1 MRAGNI
7 ELSLCAAAGAA
18 AAGLAWSKY
27 ERGHF
32 VTEELVFSSSKIKEP
47 AILVFLSDLHDN
59 TFGEKNEKLLK
70 EIKRIHPD
78 AVLIGGDTMV
88 TKPGRADLSRTKE
101 LLQGISRL
109 SCPVFYANGNH
120 EQRMQRDRGVYGSM
134 YDEFRKLLEE
144 YQVNYLQ
151 NKTVQWRDDIAVSG
165 VDIAWKYYQDFHPD
179 SMVPSYLARRLG
191 KAESERFQKTVQWRD
206 DIAVSGVDIAWKYY
220 QDFHPDSMVPS
231 YLARRLGKA
240 ESERFQIL
248 LAHSPL
254 FFDAYA
260 GWGADLSLAGHFH
273 GGTIRLP
280 GLGGVMTPQ
289 YQFFHPFCGGVFE
302 QNGRWM
308 LVSRGLGTH
317 SINIRIGNRP
327 QLAVIRLEPKS

>member
-27 ERGHF
+27 ERGHL

-191 KAESERFQKTVQWRD
+191 KAESERFQ
-206 DIAVSGVDIAWKYY
+206 
-220 QDFHPDSMVPS
+220 
-231 YLARRLGKA
+231 
-240 ESERFQIL
+240 IL

>member
-1 MRAGNI
+1 M
-7 ELSLCAAAGAA
+7 
-18 AAGLAWSKY
+18 
-27 ERGHF
+27 
-32 VTEELVFSSSKIKEP
+32 
-47 AILVFLSDLHDN
+47 FLSDLHDN

-179 SMVPSYLARRLG
+179 SMVPSYL
-191 KAESERFQKTVQWRD
+191 T
-206 DIAVSGVDIAWKYY
+206 
-220 QDFHPDSMVPS
+220 
-231 YLARRLGKA
+231 RRLGKA

>member
-47 AILVFLSDLHDN
+47 AVLVFLSDLHDN
-59 TFGEKNEKLLK
+59 AFGEKNEKLLD

-88 TKPGRADLSRTKE
+88 TKPGRANLSRTKE
-101 LLQGISRL
+101 LLQGIFRL

-179 SMVPSYLARRLG
+179 SMVPSYL
-191 KAESERFQKTVQWRD
+191 T
-206 DIAVSGVDIAWKYY
+206 
-220 QDFHPDSMVPS
+220 
-231 YLARRLGKA
+231 RRLGKA

>member
-32 VTEELVFSSSKIKEP
+32 VTEKLVCSSSKIKEP
-47 AILVFLSDLHDN
+47 AVLVFLSDLHDN

-191 KAESERFQKTVQWRD
+191 KAESERFQ
-206 DIAVSGVDIAWKYY
+206 
-220 QDFHPDSMVPS
+220 
-231 YLARRLGKA
+231 
-240 ESERFQIL
+240 IL

>member
-47 AILVFLSDLHDN
+47 VVLVFLSDLHDN

-88 TKPGRADLSRTKE
+88 TKPGRADFSRTKE

-179 SMVPSYLARRLG
+179 SMVPSYL
-191 KAESERFQKTVQWRD
+191 T
-206 DIAVSGVDIAWKYY
+206 
-220 QDFHPDSMVPS
+220 
-231 YLARRLGKA
+231 RRLGKA

>member
-47 AILVFLSDLHDN
+47 AVLVFLSDLHDN

-191 KAESERFQKTVQWRD
+191 KAESERFQ
-206 DIAVSGVDIAWKYY
+206 
-220 QDFHPDSMVPS
+220 
-231 YLARRLGKA
+231 
-240 ESERFQIL
+240 IL
-248 LAHSPL
+248 LAQSPL

-280 GLGGVMTPQ
+280 GRGGVMTPQ

>member
-7 ELSLCAAAGAA
+7 ELSLCVAAGAA

-32 VTEELVFSSSKIKEP
+32 VTEKLVFSSSKIKEP
-47 AILVFLSDLHDN
+47 AVLVFLSDLHDN

-88 TKPGRADLSRTKE
+88 TKPGRADLSRTQE
-101 LLQGISRL
+101 LRQGISRL

-151 NKTVQWRDDIAVSG
+151 N
-165 VDIAWKYYQDFHPD
+165 
-179 SMVPSYLARRLG
+179 
-191 KAESERFQKTVQWRD
+191 KTVQWRD

>member
-32 VTEELVFSSSKIKEP
+32 VTEELIFSSSKIKEP
-47 AILVFLSDLHDN
+47 AVLVFLSDLHDN

-179 SMVPSYLARRLG
+179 SMVPSYL
-191 KAESERFQKTVQWRD
+191 T
-206 DIAVSGVDIAWKYY
+206 
-220 QDFHPDSMVPS
+220 
-231 YLARRLGKA
+231 RRLGKA

>member
-47 AILVFLSDLHDN
+47 AVLVFLSDLHDN

-101 LLQGISRL
+101 LLQGISRI

-151 NKTVQWRDDIAVSG
+151 N
-165 VDIAWKYYQDFHPD
+165 
-179 SMVPSYLARRLG
+179 
-191 KAESERFQKTVQWRD
+191 KTVQWRD

>member
-47 AILVFLSDLHDN
+47 AVLVFLSDLHDN

-151 NKTVQWRDDIAVSG
+151 NKTVQWRDDIAV
-165 VDIAWKYYQDFHPD
+165 
-179 SMVPSYLARRLG
+179 R
-191 KAESERFQKTVQWRD
+191 
-206 DIAVSGVDIAWKYY
+206 GVDIAWKYY

>member
-1 MRAGNI
+1 MRVGNI

-47 AILVFLSDLHDN
+47 AVLVFLSDLHDN

-179 SMVPSYLARRLG
+179 SMVPSYL
-191 KAESERFQKTVQWRD
+191 T
-206 DIAVSGVDIAWKYY
+206 
-220 QDFHPDSMVPS
+220 
-231 YLARRLGKA
+231 RRLGKA

-327 QLAVIRLEPKS
+327 QLSVIRLEPKS

>member
-47 AILVFLSDLHDN
+47 AVLVFLSDLHDK

-179 SMVPSYLARRLG
+179 SMVPSYL
-191 KAESERFQKTVQWRD
+191 T
-206 DIAVSGVDIAWKYY
+206 
-220 QDFHPDSMVPS
+220 
-231 YLARRLGKA
+231 RRLGKA

>member
-32 VTEELVFSSSKIKEP
+32 VTEELVFSSSKMKEP

-191 KAESERFQKTVQWRD
+191 KAESERFQ
-206 DIAVSGVDIAWKYY
+206 
-220 QDFHPDSMVPS
+220 
-231 YLARRLGKA
+231 
-240 ESERFQIL
+240 IL

>member
-1 MRAGNI
+1 MRAGNT
-7 ELSLCAAAGAA
+7 ELSLWAAAGAAAGAA
-18 AAGLAWSKY
+18 AAGLAWSRY

-32 VTEELVFSSSKIKEP
+32 VTEESVFSSSNIRRP
-47 AILVFLSDLHDN
+47 AVLVFLSDLHDN
-59 TFGEKNEKLLK
+59 AFGEKNENLLE

-88 TKPGRADLSRTKE
+88 IKPGRADLSRTRE
-101 LLQGISRL
+101 LLQEISRL

-120 EQRMQRDRGVYGSM
+120 EQRMQRDRGVYGAM
-134 YDEFRKLLEE
+134 YDEFRELLAD
-144 YQVNYLQ
+144 YQVEYLK
-151 NKTVQWRDDIAVSG
+151 NKTVSWRDDIAVSG

-179 SMVPSYLARRLG
+179 SMTPSYLTRRLG
-191 KAESERFQKTVQWRD
+191 NAD
-206 DIAVSGVDIAWKYY
+206 
-220 QDFHPDSMVPS
+220 PD
-231 YLARRLGKA
+231 K
-240 ESERFQIL
+240 FQIL

-260 GWGADLSLAGHFH
+260 DWGADLSLAGHFH
-273 GGTIRLP
+273 GGTIRIP

-289 YQFFHPFCGGVFE
+289 YQFFHPYCGGVFE

>member
-47 AILVFLSDLHDN
+47 AVLVFLSDLHDN

-179 SMVPSYLARRLG
+179 SMVPSYLAR
-191 KAESERFQKTVQWRD
+191 W
-206 DIAVSGVDIAWKYY
+206 
-220 QDFHPDSMVPS
+220 
-231 YLARRLGKA
+231 LGKA

>member
-47 AILVFLSDLHDN
+47 AVLVFLSDLHDN

-109 SCPVFYANGNH
+109 SFPVFYANGNH

-179 SMVPSYLARRLG
+179 SMVPSYL
-191 KAESERFQKTVQWRD
+191 T
-206 DIAVSGVDIAWKYY
+206 
-220 QDFHPDSMVPS
+220 
-231 YLARRLGKA
+231 RRLGKA

>member
-47 AILVFLSDLHDN
+47 AVLVFLSDLHDN

-179 SMVPSYLARRLG
+179 SMVPSYL
-191 KAESERFQKTVQWRD
+191 T
-206 DIAVSGVDIAWKYY
+206 
-220 QDFHPDSMVPS
+220 
-231 YLARRLGKA
+231 RRLGKA

-280 GLGGVMTPQ
+280 GLGGDMTPQ

-327 QLAVIRLEPKS
+327 QLSVIRLEPKS

>member
-18 AAGLAWSKY
+18 AAGLARSKY

-32 VTEELVFSSSKIKEP
+32 VTEELFFSSSKIKEP
-47 AILVFLSDLHDN
+47 AVLVFLSDLHDN

-179 SMVPSYLARRLG
+179 SMVPYYL
-191 KAESERFQKTVQWRD
+191 T
-206 DIAVSGVDIAWKYY
+206 
-220 QDFHPDSMVPS
+220 
-231 YLARRLGKA
+231 RRLGKA

>member
-32 VTEELVFSSSKIKEP
+32 VTEELFFSSSKIKEP
-47 AILVFLSDLHDN
+47 AVLVFLSDLHDN

-179 SMVPSYLARRLG
+179 SMVPYYL
-191 KAESERFQKTVQWRD
+191 T
-206 DIAVSGVDIAWKYY
+206 
-220 QDFHPDSMVPS
+220 
-231 YLARRLGKA
+231 RRLGKA

>member
-47 AILVFLSDLHDN
+47 AVLVFLSDLHDN

-179 SMVPSYLARRLG
+179 SMVPSYL
-191 KAESERFQKTVQWRD
+191 T
-206 DIAVSGVDIAWKYY
+206 
-220 QDFHPDSMVPS
+220 
-231 YLARRLGKA
+231 RRLGKA

-327 QLAVIRLEPKS
+327 QLSGIRLEPKS

>member
-1 MRAGNI
+1 MRAGNT
-7 ELSLCAAAGAA
+7 ELSLWAAAGAA
-18 AAGLAWSKY
+18 AAGLAWSRY

-32 VTEELVFSSSKIKEP
+32 VTEESVFSSSKIRRP
-47 AILVFLSDLHDN
+47 AVLVFLSDLHDN
-59 TFGEKNEKLLK
+59 AFGEKNENLLE

-88 TKPGRADLSRTKE
+88 IKPGRADLSRTRE

-120 EQRMQRDRGVYGSM
+120 EQRMQRDRGVYGAM
-134 YDEFRKLLEE
+134 YDEFRELLAD
-144 YQVNYLQ
+144 YQVEYLQ
-151 NKTVQWRDDIAVSG
+151 NKTVSCRDDIAVSG

-179 SMVPSYLARRLG
+179 SMTPSYLTRRLG
-191 KAESERFQKTVQWRD
+191 NAD
-206 DIAVSGVDIAWKYY
+206 
-220 QDFHPDSMVPS
+220 PD
-231 YLARRLGKA
+231 K
-240 ESERFQIL
+240 FQIL

-260 GWGADLSLAGHFH
+260 DWGADLSLAGHFH
-273 GGTIRLP
+273 GGTIRIP

-289 YQFFHPFCGGVFE
+289 YQFFHPYCGGVFE

>member
-7 ELSLCAAAGAA
+7 ELSLCSAAGAA

-32 VTEELVFSSSKIKEP
+32 VTEKLVFSSSKIKEP
-47 AILVFLSDLHDN
+47 AVLVFLSDLHDN

-191 KAESERFQKTVQWRD
+191 KAESERFQ
-206 DIAVSGVDIAWKYY
+206 
-220 QDFHPDSMVPS
+220 
-231 YLARRLGKA
+231 
-240 ESERFQIL
+240 IL

>member
-47 AILVFLSDLHDN
+47 AVLVFLSDLHDN

-88 TKPGRADLSRTKE
+88 TKPGRANLSRTKE
-101 LLQGISRL
+101 LLQGIFRL

-179 SMVPSYLARRLG
+179 SMVPSYL
-191 KAESERFQKTVQWRD
+191 T
-206 DIAVSGVDIAWKYY
+206 
-220 QDFHPDSMVPS
+220 
-231 YLARRLGKA
+231 RRLGKA

>member
-47 AILVFLSDLHDN
+47 AVLVFLSDLHDN

-191 KAESERFQKTVQWRD
+191 KAESERFQ
-206 DIAVSGVDIAWKYY
+206 
-220 QDFHPDSMVPS
+220 
-231 YLARRLGKA
+231 
-240 ESERFQIL
+240 IL

-327 QLAVIRLEPKS
+327 QLAAKS

>member
-47 AILVFLSDLHDN
+47 AVLVFLSDLHDN

-179 SMVPSYLARRLG
+179 SMVPYYL
-191 KAESERFQKTVQWRD
+191 T
-206 DIAVSGVDIAWKYY
+206 
-220 QDFHPDSMVPS
+220 
-231 YLARRLGKA
+231 RRLGKA

>member
-47 AILVFLSDLHDN
+47 AVLVFLSDLHDN

-191 KAESERFQKTVQWRD
+191 KAESERFQ
-206 DIAVSGVDIAWKYY
+206 
-220 QDFHPDSMVPS
+220 
-231 YLARRLGKA
+231 
-240 ESERFQIL
+240 IL

-254 FFDAYA
+254 FFYAYA

>member
-47 AILVFLSDLHDN
+47 AVLVFLSDLHDN

-101 LLQGISRL
+101 LLQGISHL

-179 SMVPSYLARRLG
+179 SMVPSYL
-191 KAESERFQKTVQWRD
+191 T
-206 DIAVSGVDIAWKYY
+206 
-220 QDFHPDSMVPS
+220 
-231 YLARRLGKA
+231 RRLGKA

>member
-109 SCPVFYANGNH
+109 SCPVFYANRNH

-179 SMVPSYLARRLG
+179 SMVPYYL
-191 KAESERFQKTVQWRD
+191 T
-206 DIAVSGVDIAWKYY
+206 
-220 QDFHPDSMVPS
+220 
-231 YLARRLGKA
+231 RRLGKA

-308 LVSRGLGTH
+308 LGSRGLGTH

>member
-32 VTEELVFSSSKIKEP
+32 VTEELVFSSSKMKEP
-47 AILVFLSDLHDN
+47 AVLVFLSDLHDN

-179 SMVPSYLARRLG
+179 SMVPSYL
-191 KAESERFQKTVQWRD
+191 T
-206 DIAVSGVDIAWKYY
+206 
-220 QDFHPDSMVPS
+220 
-231 YLARRLGKA
+231 RRLGKA

>member
-47 AILVFLSDLHDN
+47 AVLVFLSDLHDN

-101 LLQGISRL
+101 LLKGISRL

-151 NKTVQWRDDIAVSG
+151 N
-165 VDIAWKYYQDFHPD
+165 
-179 SMVPSYLARRLG
+179 
-191 KAESERFQKTVQWRD
+191 KTVQWRD

>member
-32 VTEELVFSSSKIKEP
+32 VTEELVFSSSKMKEP
-47 AILVFLSDLHDN
+47 AVLVFLSDLHDN

-78 AVLIGGDTMV
+78 AILIGGDTMV

-179 SMVPSYLARRLG
+179 SMVPSYL
-191 KAESERFQKTVQWRD
+191 T
-206 DIAVSGVDIAWKYY
+206 
-220 QDFHPDSMVPS
+220 
-231 YLARRLGKA
+231 RRLGKA

>member
-47 AILVFLSDLHDN
+47 AVLVFLSDLHDN

-191 KAESERFQKTVQWRD
+191 KAESERFQ
-206 DIAVSGVDIAWKYY
+206 
-220 QDFHPDSMVPS
+220 
-231 YLARRLGKA
+231 
-240 ESERFQIL
+240 IL

-289 YQFFHPFCGGVFE
+289 FQFFHPFCGGVFE

>member
-32 VTEELVFSSSKIKEP
+32 VTEELIFSSSKIKEP
-47 AILVFLSDLHDN
+47 AVLVFLSDLHDN

-78 AVLIGGDTMV
+78 VVLIGGDTMV

-179 SMVPSYLARRLG
+179 SMVPSYL
-191 KAESERFQKTVQWRD
+191 T
-206 DIAVSGVDIAWKYY
+206 
-220 QDFHPDSMVPS
+220 
-231 YLARRLGKA
+231 RRLGKA

>member
-47 AILVFLSDLHDN
+47 AVLVFLSDLHDN
-59 TFGEKNEKLLK
+59 TFGEKNEKLLN

-151 NKTVQWRDDIAVSG
+151 N
-165 VDIAWKYYQDFHPD
+165 
-179 SMVPSYLARRLG
+179 
-191 KAESERFQKTVQWRD
+191 KTVQWRD

>member
-47 AILVFLSDLHDN
+47 VVLVFLSDLHDN

-144 YQVNYLQ
+144 YRVNYLQ

-179 SMVPSYLARRLG
+179 SMVPSYL
-191 KAESERFQKTVQWRD
+191 T
-206 DIAVSGVDIAWKYY
+206 
-220 QDFHPDSMVPS
+220 
-231 YLARRLGKA
+231 RRLGKA